1 MNISN
6 IAFIAFVASSIST
19 YNQVSSFT
27 IRPCQF
33 NVAAPT
39 TQVSI
44 MASASMSALKM
55 ISPNASAKNVVSFT
69 TTIHREEVN
78 LESLTV
84 PQLKQMHTELEK
96 LNESCT
102 EECTQTNPECDIELK
117 DERDSAMMQI
127 QSLLNE
133 RDTIKNYVDMNEV
146 SDMVKTPW
154 AYSLKEI
161 TRMVTSMEAMNC
173 ECTEEGNQTNMACDV
188 QLKDERDAAIET
200 FNMYMTSVNNLVSE
214 ATTKQ
219 QDNSSPNNNAHVES
233 TVAVA
238 SASASASV
246 VFDMGAI
253 RDCVNSPGSKS
264 VEVMQSMLTQLE
276 AAHNACTEDATQT
289 NAECDVEVK
298 ADRDLFMISLVSQ
311 IHDAKICMNQI
322 KAFASQDNIDSL
334 AIDDVMNTVIN
345 TIPNLPSSNGTH
357 GHGKPTFTT
366 PSDDFLI
373 QI

>member
-6 IAFIAFVASSIST
+6 IAFIAFVASIST

-27 IRPCQF
+27 IRPCSIIIS
-33 NVAAPT
+33 AP
-39 TQVSI
+39 QVSI
-44 MASASMSALKM
+44 MTSASALKM

-96 LNESCT
+96 LNEACT

-127 QSLLNE
+127 QSLLSE

-146 SDMVKTPW
+146 NDMVKTPW
-154 AYSLKEI
+154 AFSLKEI

-200 FNMYMTSVNNLVSE
+200 FNTYMTSVNNLVSE
-214 ATTKQ
+214 ATTK

-233 TVAVA
+233 TVAV
-238 SASASASV
+238 ASASV

-298 ADRDLFMISLVSQ
+298 ADRDVFMESLVSQ